1 MAQSVGHTV
10 TPTLDLV
17 IRIRG
22 IAVLGVRPRVPTA
35 MCRCMA
41 VVFYSTL
48 FTELMYA
55 LTESLLIVAFCIA
68 ATFAQQALLFH
79 AVACHEISFA
89 ILAQATL
96 LSRHCSFMQSHAMK
110 FLLA

>member
-68 ATFAQQALLFH
+68 AT
-79 AVACHEISFA
+79 
-89 ILAQATL
+89 L

-110 FLLA
+110 FLLPFWLKPLCSAGIALSCSRMP